1 MLITWILLL
10 KSALDSLWF
19 SFLCWD
25 RYLIASHTTDYQHP
39 MLFLNTLAAIV
50 LVIAKFPNMH
60 KVRIFGINADKWVG
74 YASGRCWFNLLKSL
88 ISFTCSGKKPLYS
101 NQNWEDFQIY
111 IMFCANC
118 FSSFLVIEEKI
129 FVLSYLCTVEKVYVS
144 GLSWCCYQLIAY
156 FDIAIIFTLKLK
168 KWKVIL
174 D

>member
-10 KSALDSLWF
+10 KPALDSLWF

-118 FSSFLVIEEKI
+118 FSSFLGIERKNICTELSLYSRESLCIWIIMVLLSAYRI
-129 FVLSYLCTVEKVYVS
+129 FWHCNYIHSKT
-144 GLSWCCYQLIAY
+144 
-156 FDIAIIFTLKLK
+156 
-168 KWKVIL
+168 
-174 D
+174 

>member
-1 MLITWILLL
+1 MLITWILFL
-10 KSALDSLWF
+10 KPALDLLWF

-74 YASGRCWFNLLKSL
+74 YASGRCRFNLLKSL

-118 FSSFLVIEEKI
+118 FSSFLVIERKNICTELSLYSRESLCIWIIMVLLSAYCI
-129 FVLSYLCTVEKVYVS
+129 FWHCNYIHSKT
-144 GLSWCCYQLIAY
+144 
-156 FDIAIIFTLKLK
+156 
-168 KWKVIL
+168 
-174 D
+174 